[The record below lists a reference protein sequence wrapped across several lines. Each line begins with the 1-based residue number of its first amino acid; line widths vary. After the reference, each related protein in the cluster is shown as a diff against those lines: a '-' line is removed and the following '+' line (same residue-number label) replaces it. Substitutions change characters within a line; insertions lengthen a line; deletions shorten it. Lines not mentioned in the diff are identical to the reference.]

1 MVVLW
6 TEGSL
11 TRDAATVSE
20 SRCTTT
26 SPALVRT
33 VASTTGYS
41 SGTSESR
48 YRLILLLVSAS
59 RTSTPRC
66 SYHSLPMEL
75 TTMVPSVSTAE
86 LVVS

>member
-41 SGTSESR
+41 SGAVEW